1 MLSWIDNLFLIMMKL
16 NMFVRDYMLA
26 INGERETDGGVLFL
40 LGNRSTAFQTQ
51 LDMMGRDPHA
61 AISAHS

>member
-26 INGERETDGGVLFL
+26 INGERERDGRGFVFVGKQVDSLSNTVRYD
-40 LGNRSTAFQTQ
+40 G
-51 LDMMGRDPHA
+51 P
-61 AISAHS
+61 

>member
-26 INGERETDGGVLFL
+26 INGERERDGM
-40 LGNRSTAFQTQ
+40 
-51 LDMMGRDPHA
+51 DGRGFVFVGKQVDSLSNTVRYDGP
-61 AISAHS
+61 